1 MDDDERKYLKP
12 NFAFNFHCII
22 ILILV
27 YFSKKYYKETN
38 VIVFVSCIILLFLCF
53 IVEIFIVFKERISK
67 NFLVTAIVQFFS
79 QIYIIYYIEITYNTH
94 IISYNLIF
102 LTFSLILQLILI
114 RSSKLIIIYCVI
126 DLIGFILI
134 VYWVKM
140 NVIQIIFSLIYQL
153 LFSFSSH
160 ILLICILENIRINF
174 IYYIFII
181 SIQYFS
187 FFFVLL
193 SFIKLFKNLS
203 RFRRRRRLMHSRDS

>member
-1 MDDDERKYLKP
+1 
-12 NFAFNFHCII
+12 
-22 ILILV
+22 
-27 YFSKKYYKETN
+27 
-38 VIVFVSCIILLFLCF
+38 
-53 IVEIFIVFKERISK
+53 
-67 NFLVTAIVQFFS
+67 
-79 QIYIIYYIEITYNTH
+79 
-94 IISYNLIF
+94 
-102 LTFSLILQLILI
+102 
-114 RSSKLIIIYCVI
+114 
-126 DLIGFILI
+126 
-134 VYWVKM
+134 M

-160 ILLICILENIRINF
+160 ILLICILEKIRINF